1 MLETDFDTIL
11 FKLRGVVPYKAPVP
25 ASPAQ
30 TLVSTVFSFVALLCV
45 GYVNRCFFE
54 LTEDASV
61 MIGSFGATAV
71 LLFHAIES
79 PLAQPPNVVFGH
91 VLSAII
97 GVAISKLFA
106 IEVLVS
112 VRSQIAP
119 ALSVALSIGV
129 MGLTNS
135 MHPPA
140 GATALIAVT
149 GSPQIHALGFS
160 YVVRPVMS
168 GVGIMLVC
176 AIVLNNLVKGRR
188 YPNFWIQ
195 QMWWQWPW
203 TTKAVPQPLGTITAR

>member
-1 MLETDFDTIL
+1 MLETDIDTIL
-11 FKLRGVVPYKAPVP
+11 FKLRGIVPYKAPSP

-45 GYVNRCFFE
+45 GYANRSFSE
-54 LTEDASV
+54 LGEDSSV

-79 PLAQPPNVVFGH
+79 PLAQPPNLVFGH
-91 VLSAII
+91 VLSAIV
-97 GVAISKLFA
+97 GVAVSKLFT
-106 IEVLVS
+106 ITVLQS

-129 MGLTNS
+129 MGLTNC

-140 GATALIAVT
+140 GATALIAVI
-149 GSPQIHALGFS
+149 GSPQIQALGFS
-160 YVVRPVMS
+160 YVVRPVIT
-168 GVGIMLVC
+168 GVAVMLLC
-176 AIVLNNLVKGRR
+176 AIVFNNLVKGRR
-188 YPNFWIQ
+188 YPNFWMQ

-203 TTKAVPQPLGTITAR
+203 AAKAVPTPLGTITAR